1 MDWHPENQTMSVPI
15 PFVADLWV
23 RRAFGVA
30 GYTIL
35 VWDYILTFADEVR
48 YIWMAPWTL
57 SKALFLVNRYG
68 NLASQ
73 TFLHIEETGF
83 LSHGS
88 QKWCHRFNVYAT
100 IYLFVA
106 TESIH
111 ILVLLRAWAIWGCT
125 PRVAAWLISIYAIY
139 SLLVLAMTVYGTTT
153 STFQTFQYLEDI
165 GVCVAYMPPY
175 LWTLFFPSNPLYSFA
190 LDTSVFAITMRS
202 LRKHSRACRHLYPS
216 QLLQQLFKDAITFF
230 LVNTFNNAFVILV
243 MWTLYAMS
251 PKNLIAMSFSTP
263 LLSVAGQR
271 LVLNLRG
278 LRTQTYSRGQLSRE
292 VDRQIMAFQD
302 VDANH
307 WHAPIV
313 PWGDDG
319 GDDAVGDGGAELTEN
334 GIPHVPR

>member
-1 MDWHPENQTMSVPI
+1 MDWHPENHTMSVPI
-15 PFVADLWV
+15 SFAADLWI

-30 GYTIL
+30 GYAFL
-35 VWDYILTFADEVR
+35 VWDYILTFADEVQ

-68 NLASQ
+68 NLATQ
-73 TFLHIEETGF
+73 TFFRIEETGL

-88 QKWCHRFNVYAT
+88 QKWCHGFNVYAT

-139 SLLVLAMTVYGTTT
+139 SLLVLAMTVYGTSR

-175 LWTLFFPSNPLYSFA
+175 LWILFFPNFA
-190 LDTSVFAITMRS
+190 LDTSAFAIIMRS
-202 LRKHSRACRHLYPS
+202 LQKHSRACRRLYPS
-216 QLLQQLFKDAITFF
+216 QLLHRLFKDAITFF
-230 LVNTFNNAFVILV
+230 LVNTFNNVFVILV
-243 MWTLYAMS
+243 MWTLYATS
-251 PKNLIAMSFSTP
+251 PKNMIALSFSTP

-292 VDRQIMAFQD
+292 VDRQIMAIQEG
-302 VDANH
+302 DANH
-307 WHAPIV
+307 WLAPTV
-313 PWGDDG
+313 PWRDDD
-319 GDDAVGDGGAELTEN
+319 GDDAAEERGAEPMEN
-334 GIPHVPR
+334 GIPLAVR